1 MTKTITVLRSF
12 LLAFN
17 GILFTIIMMLTA
29 IMVGCFFPF
38 GKVMYTL
45 EHFWARTLIR
55 MAGIKTHVSGLESLR
70 PDKTYIFIC
79 NHQSLF
85 DIPLLMTFAPRQLRM
100 IHKKELSWVPLLGF
114 VLWVLKFIPIDRGH
128 REKAIQSLERAA
140 KRIHDGINVV
150 IFADGTRSLDGE
162 LKPFKKGAFILAISA
177 QVDVIPVTI
186 SGTINV
192 MHKYRSLFDVRFNRE
207 VELIFDSPISTEN
220 MTLAQKD
227 ELKELVESRIVS
239 NYEQVKHLSK
249 IDDELLLEKIRL
261 SGNRTSPISSVKI
274 SQ

>member
-1 MTKTITVLRSF
+1 MSKIVTVLRSF
-12 LLAFN
+12 FLAFG
-17 GILFTIIMMLTA
+17 GIVFTVIMML
-29 IMVGCFFPF
+29 IVIPVGSFSPF
-38 GKVMYTL
+38 GKIMYRL
-45 EHFWARTLIR
+45 EHFWGRTLIR
-55 MAGIKTHVSGLESLR
+55 MAGIKTRVSGLESLR
-70 PDKTYIFIC
+70 SDRTYIFIC
-79 NHQSLF
+79 NHQSMV
-85 DIPLLMTFAPRQLRM
+85 DIPLLMAFAPRQLRM

-128 REKAIQSLERAA
+128 REKAIQSLERAV

-162 LKPFKKGAFILAISA
+162 LKPFKKGAFVLAISA

-207 VELIFDSPISTEN
+207 VELIFDPPISTEN
-220 MTLAQKD
+220 MTLSQKD

-239 NYEQVKHLSK
+239 NYERVKHLSK
-249 IDDELLLEKIRL
+249 IDDEQLLKKIRL
-261 SGNRTSPISSVKI
+261 SGNSTSSISSVKVA
-274 SQ
+274 Q